1 MFPLSPK
8 QKEFWNEPFHRYN
21 IKYGATRAGKTY
33 LDYFMIPRRMIE
45 RRDNDGLFVFIGNS
59 KGTLQRNVIEPMMN
73 IYGAA
78 NVSSM
83 RSDNTCT
90 IFGMKVH
97 CLGADNAAREDKL
110 RGMSIKYCYGD
121 EIVTWNERV
130 FEMLKSRLDK
140 PYSCLDATC
149 NPKDPQHWVK
159 QFIDSGADVFSQQY
173 TIDDNPFLD
182 KTVRENMKKEHSG
195 VFYQRYILGEW
206 CVAEGL
212 VFQYF
217 EPEKDRWVKPF
228 EPEKYRKITIGI
240 DFGETGSL
248 TSMCATGIVGNFERL
263 DVLMEGQRERSD
275 SLDTEMI
282 AQACAG
288 FCAEVYARFKRYDHV
303 FFDQASPALGNRVA
317 AVLRERGLPWRNVA
331 PCVKTPLESRPVTVD
346 GLLCQGRIR
355 INPQAQGIV
364 RALSSLRWDEKEPDI
379 PEDKNIGNIND
390 FWDAFNYSWSA
401 WADYFDRR

>member
-33 LDYFMIPRRMIE
+33 LDYFMIPKRMLE
-45 RRDNDGLFVFIGNS
+45 RKDADGLFVFLGNS
-59 KGTLQRNVIEPMMN
+59 KGTLQRNVIEPMIK

-78 NVSSM
+78 NVSSI
-83 RSDNTCT
+83 RSDNTCV

-97 CLGADNAAREDKL
+97 CLGADNIARVDKL
-110 RGMSIKYCYGD
+110 RGSSIKYAYGD
-121 EIVTWNERV
+121 EIVTWSEPV

-140 PYSCLDATC
+140 PYSCMDATC
-149 NPKDPQHWVK
+149 NPADPEHWVK
-159 QFIDSGADVFSQQY
+159 KFIDSDADVFSQQY
-173 TIDDNPFLD
+173 TLDDNPFLD
-182 KTVRENMKKEHSG
+182 DAVRENMKREHKG

-212 VFQYF
+212 VFNYF
-217 EPEKDRWVKPF
+217 EPDKGKWVQLF
-228 EPEKYRKITIGI
+228 EPAPYRKITIGL

-248 TSMCATGIVGNFERL
+248 TAMCATGIIGNYESM
-263 DVLMEGQRERSD
+263 DVLLEGTRPRSD
-275 SLDTEMI
+275 RLDTEQI
-282 AQACAG
+282 AQACAD
-288 FCAEVYARFKRYDHV
+288 FCGDVYKRFQRYDHV
-303 FFDQASPALGNRVA
+303 FYDEASPALGNRVA
-317 AVLRERGLPWRNVA
+317 AILRERGLPWRCVS

-346 GLLCQGRIR
+346 GLLCQGRLR
-355 INPQAQGIV
+355 ISPQAQGLI
-364 RALSSLRWDEKEPDI
+364 RALSSLRWDEKQSNV

-401 WADYFDRR
+401 WAEYFDRR

>member
-1 MFPLSPK
+1 
-8 QKEFWNEPFHRYN
+8 
-21 IKYGATRAGKTY
+21 
-33 LDYFMIPRRMIE
+33 
-45 RRDNDGLFVFIGNS
+45 
-59 KGTLQRNVIEPMMN
+59 
-73 IYGAA
+73 
-78 NVSSM
+78 
-83 RSDNTCT
+83 
-90 IFGMKVH
+90 
-97 CLGADNAAREDKL
+97 
-110 RGMSIKYCYGD
+110 
-121 EIVTWNERV
+121 
-130 FEMLKSRLDK
+130 
-140 PYSCLDATC
+140 
-149 NPKDPQHWVK
+149 
-159 QFIDSGADVFSQQY
+159 
-173 TIDDNPFLD
+173 
-182 KTVRENMKKEHSG
+182 MKKEHSG

-212 VFQYF
+212 VFNYF

-228 EPEKYRKITIGI
+228 EPENYRKITVGI

-248 TSMCATGIVGNFERL
+248 TAMCATGIVGNFERL
-263 DVLMEGQRERSD
+263 DVLMEGRRERSD

-282 AQACAG
+282 AQACAD

-390 FWDAFNYSWSA
+390 FWDAWVYSWSA